1 MRNGVHIVSGTPGRL
16 EYFVGSPYGFI
27 EYVVI
32 RKLGNNLTGLADF
45 NLGLRT
51 FAGIVNRYHAKCG
64 VTKRQLLIALKIA
77 IDDNRSYIMNLN
89 KRPEA
94 DLGVEL
100 TMFFEMRQQHRR
112 LQQVVEARKGEHV
125 DRDKKYAADALHMLK
140 VLKRRIIPH

>member
-1 MRNGVHIVSGTPGRL
+1 MRDGVYIVSGTPGRL

-27 EYVVI
+27 ENVVI
-32 RKLGNNLTGLADF
+32 RKFGNRLTGLTDF

-51 FAGIVNRYHAKCG
+51 FAGVVNRYHAKCCIAE
-64 VTKRQLLIALKIA
+64 RQLLIALKIV
-77 IDDNRSYIMNLN
+77 INDNRSYIMDFN
-89 KRPEA
+89 KCPEA
-94 DLGVEL
+94 YIGIEL

-125 DRDKKYAADALHMLK
+125 DRDQKYAADALHALK

>member
-27 EYVVI
+27 EYVMI
-32 RKLGNNLTGLADF
+32 GKLSSSLVRLAYF

-51 FAGIVNRYHAKCG
+51 FAGVVNRDHAKCG
-64 VTKRQLLIALKIA
+64 ITKRKLLIALKIV

-94 DLGVEL
+94 DIGVEL
-100 TMFFEMRQQHRR
+100 TMFFKMRQQHRR
-112 LQQVVEARKGEHV
+112 LQQVVEACKGEHV
-125 DRDKKYAADALHMLK
+125 DRDKKYAADALHRLK